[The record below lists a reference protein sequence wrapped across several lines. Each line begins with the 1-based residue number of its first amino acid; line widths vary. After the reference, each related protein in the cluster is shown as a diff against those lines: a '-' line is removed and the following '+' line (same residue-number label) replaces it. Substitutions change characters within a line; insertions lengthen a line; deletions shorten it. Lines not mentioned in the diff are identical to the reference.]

1 MAISL
6 VTRLLVRPVGRNGE
20 AGMWL
25 LTVIGTDSQDLAG
38 VNLFLAEAG
47 ETEAE
52 ALILGEDFGGLGL
65 GNADLA
71 DAATAAA
78 DRGRLC

>member
-6 VTRLLVRPVGRNGE
+6 VTRLLFKPVGLNGE

-38 VNLFLAEAG
+38 VNLLLEAAT
-47 ETEAE
+47 ETAATEA
-52 ALILGEDFGGLGL
+52 GEDFGGLGL

-71 DAATAAA
+71 DAAAA

>member
-38 VNLFLAEAG
+38 VNLLLEAT
-47 ETEAE
+47 ETAATEA
-52 ALILGEDFGGLGL
+52 GEDFGGLGL

-71 DAATAAA
+71 DAAAAA

>member
-6 VTRLLVRPVGRNGE
+6 VTRLLFKPVGLNGE

-25 LTVIGTDSQDLAG
+25 LTVIGTDSQDLAA
-38 VNLFLAEAG
+38 VNLLLEAETAATEAG
-47 ETEAE
+47 K
-52 ALILGEDFGGLGL
+52 DFGGLGL

-71 DAATAAA
+71 TDAA
-78 DRGRLC
+78 DRGRC

>member
-6 VTRLLVRPVGRNGE
+6 VTRLLFKPVGLNGE

-38 VNLFLAEAG
+38 VNLLLEAAT
-47 ETEAE
+47 ETAATEA
-52 ALILGEDFGGLGL
+52 GEDFGGLGL

-71 DAATAAA
+71 ADEAAA

>member
-1 MAISL
+1 VAISL

-38 VNLFLAEAG
+38 VNLFLAAEAG

-71 DAATAAA
+71 DAAAAA